1 SVAEPAPA
9 YGAHTAAVADN
20 PPGAGQYCP
29 MGAPSADTPQGCPR
43 PAPAGRRPDCTGGRH
58 SRRRPEYLGPDPADP
73 LAVSGRRRLA
83 GTAQLTCSD
92 ITMTDTNTDTTWL
105 DPIKRDAYGPIPAIA
120 KDHDPGRVRM
130 VARMNHEALQFTVQ
144 EIRALYWSRPC
155 GKLG

>member
-1 SVAEPAPA
+1 GAGPVAHRQALSGALDARARRSPPSVAEPAPA

-58 SRRRPEYLGPDPADP
+58 SGRRPEYLGPDPAGP

-83 GTAQLTCSD
+83 GTAPLT
-92 ITMTDTNTDTTWL
+92 
-105 DPIKRDAYGPIPAIA
+105 DPFRH
-120 KDHDPGRVRM
+120 DHDRYTHRDQL
-130 VARMNHEALQFTVQ
+130 A
-144 EIRALYWSRPC
+144 
-155 GKLG
+155 